1 MCTPE
6 ADGENID
13 SGMLQQWNANPNAII
28 LVTPHINVCC
38 ITMVFLITFVIAIKT
53 VSIFIF
59 MSNNS
64 FLFLMK
70 EQNGIEFLKHVARFF
85 VQNRDIRYH
94 PPNDIRNAT
103 SNCMANRIDSF
114 PLFLSGKCAC
124 FIFCKKQKIFSN
136 KIEFKLTNS
145 MHRAHPFGRRFII
158 RHAMHLNLAL
168 CS

>member
-13 SGMLQQWNANPNAII
+13 SGMLQQWNANPNGII

-38 ITMVFLITFVIAIKT
+38 ITMVFLKT

-59 MSNNS
+59 MSNNF

-70 EQNGIEFLKHVARFF
+70 EQNGIEFLKHMARFIC
-85 VQNRDIRYH
+85 NRDIRYH
-94 PPNDIRNAT
+94 PPNDIRNAK
-103 SNCMANRIDSF
+103 SNCIANKINSF
-114 PLFLSGKCAC
+114 PLFLSRKCTR

-145 MHRAHPFGRRFII
+145 MHRAHPFGRRFIR